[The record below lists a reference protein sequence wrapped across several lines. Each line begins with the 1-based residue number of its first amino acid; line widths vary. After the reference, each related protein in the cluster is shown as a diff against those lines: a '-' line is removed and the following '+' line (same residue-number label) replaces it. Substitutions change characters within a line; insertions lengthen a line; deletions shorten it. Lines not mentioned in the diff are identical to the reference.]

1 MLIRQHIPLIFG
13 VPQNGFYGDLKVKKT
28 FVAELRPGLEGM
40 TDVARELLK
49 RRIQPVVICDNMMA
63 FCMERKLV
71 SVVHIFSQGR
81 RNDVALCRTGSLAAA
96 LCARVHRIPVVLHD
110 GVVFALPRE
119 SQAADLLK
127 IAGIKVTS
135 SKIKT
140 YVPLLEEVPMGLIG
154 PEGGRM
160 RICRRK

>member
-1 MLIRQHIPLIFG
+1 MLIKQPMPLIFG
-13 VPQNGFYGDLKVKKT
+13 VPQDGFYGDLKVKKT

-49 RRIQPVVICDNMMA
+49 RRIQPVVICDSMMA

-71 SVVHIFSQGR
+71 SAVHIFSQGR

-96 LCARVHRIPVVLHD
+96 LCARAHRIQVVLHD
-110 GVVFALPRE
+110 GTMPRE
-119 SQAADLLK
+119 SRAADLLK

-135 SKIKT
+135 SKINT

-154 PEGGRM
+154 HTQGWKAGE
-160 RICRRK
+160 